1 MTDEKISGCYL
12 ANDSIAGTQLNRVVA
27 YFRNA
32 FSYSIQFDQDD
43 NQAITASTEEK
54 AQTNFLVKVTNL
66 GQSTINRCVL
76 SVEDVPDS
84 IPLHLVIPA
93 GMTAQERVSIPYQS
107 GQAINTKLTVSYDDV
122 LGLQAKQMP
131 RFLERRTKRA
141 HARLMGRTYSDANSS
156 EDIIYEQQANNLFPD
171 IPKLECYAISQSVD
185 DKGNNRILLRVRNVS
200 KRPMPDGY
208 CVEVNIEKDSKSNT
222 SENGAS
228 DILVFGGGLQ
238 GNAATL
244 TQGNLSKVGFFKQS
258 RTYEIADIAV
268 TIPKV
273 TETQTLFIRPV
284 VKKVSGK
291 LQRSSIAGGDH
302 NRDYA
307 IVTVYPSDKTT
318 AVDKVFDDGDARAT
332 LHVTTSGS
340 TVTVS
345 GAQPGEDV
353 CLYLSSG
360 MILARQN
367 ASPAGIATFNV
378 SHVRRGVLLV
388 SNDKETV
395 KFIY

>member
-1 MTDEKISGCYL
+1 M
-12 ANDSIAGTQLNRVVA
+12 
-27 YFRNA
+27 
-32 FSYSIQFDQDD
+32 
-43 NQAITASTEEK
+43 
-54 AQTNFLVKVTNL
+54 TNL

-76 SVEDVPDS
+76 SVENVPDS

-131 RFLERRTKRA
+131 RFLARRAKRA
-141 HARLMGRTYSDANSS
+141 LARRNGLTYTDANSS
-156 EDIIYEQQANNLFPD
+156 EDIIYEQQTNNLFPD

-208 CVEVNIEKDSKSNT
+208 CVEVNIEKDSKSSYAENST
-222 SENGAS
+222 SS
-228 DILVFGGGLQ
+228 VLVFAGGLKSR
-238 GNAATL
+238 AATL
-244 TQGNLSKVGFFKQS
+244 TQGGLSKVGFFQKS
-258 RTYEIADIAV
+258 RTFETVDIAV

-284 VKKVSGK
+284 VKKITNN
-291 LQRSSIAGGDH
+291 LQRSSIAGGNH

-307 IVTVYPSDKTT
+307 LVTVYPSDKTT
-318 AVDKVFDDGDARAT
+318 AVDKVYDDGDERAT

-345 GAQPGEDV
+345 GAQPGQDV
-353 CLYLSSG
+353 CLYLASG

-367 ASPAGIATFNV
+367 ASPVGIATFSV
-378 SHVRRGVLLV
+378 PHVRRGVLLV
-388 SNDKETV
+388 SDNKETV